1 MLETALLLAGLA
13 LLGAILVDF
22 VFTTIGASIRPILA
36 GRVAWGAFS
45 ALKAA
50 ARGTDRAVVHHAAGP
65 LVMVAVAATWIL
77 GIWLGWTLVFLS
89 DPASVTW
96 AASDRVAGF
105 WGTLGHAGRQV
116 STLGSG
122 TTDPEGTVWY
132 VMGVLGAISGMI
144 VMTLGVSFILT
155 TTASVTGGRAL
166 CGLSEALDPAD
177 PENAAT
183 LLPALAEVVAAL
195 NSAPF
200 ALYYSSSVP
209 TRRLPNR
216 IAVLVQRAASS
227 PRAMRLYRPVLND
240 LPNLDV
246 AEAMGDEAYARAV
259 EAWSRRYELAPM
271 SPEETRAA
279 AARGR
284 A

>member
-1 MLETALLLAGLA
+1 MLDVLLLLLGLA
-13 LLGAILVDF
+13 LLLTILVDF
-22 VFTTIGASIRPILA
+22 VFTTIGASIRPLLA

-45 ALKAA
+45 ALKAVA
-50 ARGTDRAVVHHAAGP
+50 GGTTRALPHHASGP
-65 LVMVAVAATWIL
+65 VAMVSVAATWIL
-77 GIWLGWTLVFLS
+77 GVWLGWTLVFLS

-96 AASDRVAGF
+96 ASDGRLAGF
-105 WGTLGHAGRQV
+105 WGNLGHAGRQV

-132 VMGVLGAISGMI
+132 IVGVLGAISGMI

-155 TTASVTGGRAL
+155 TTATVTGGRAL

-177 PENAAT
+177 PENVAT
-183 LLPALAEVVAAL
+183 LLPPLAEVVAAL

-200 ALYYSSSVP
+200 ALYYSSSEA

-216 IAVLVQRAASS
+216 IAVLARRAASNAQ
-227 PRAMRLYRPVLND
+227 AMRAYRAVLND
-240 LPNLDV
+240 LPFLDV
-246 AEAMGDEAYARAV
+246 SPEMSDEAYARAV
-259 EAWSRRYELAPM
+259 ERWSRRYELAPM
-271 SPEETRAA
+271 SAEETRE
-279 AARGR
+279 AAREG

>member
-1 MLETALLLAGLA
+1 MHETVILLLGLG
-13 LLGAILVDF
+13 LLATILVDF

-36 GRVAWGAFS
+36 GRMAWGAFS

-50 ARGTDRAVVHHAAGP
+50 LGGTDRAVAHHASGP
-65 LVMVAVAATWIL
+65 LAMVVVATTWIL

-96 AASDRVAGF
+96 SSDGRVAEF
-105 WGTLGHAGRQV
+105 WGTFGHAGRQV

-122 TTDPEGTVWY
+122 STDPEGTAWY
-132 VMGVLGAISGMI
+132 VVGVLGAISGMI

-155 TTASVTGGRAL
+155 TTATVAGGRAL

-177 PENAAT
+177 PGNVAT
-183 LLPALAEVVAAL
+183 LLPPLAEVVAAL

-200 ALYYSSSVP
+200 ALYYSSSAP

-216 IAVLVQRAASS
+216 IAVLAHRAASC
-227 PRAMRLYRPVLND
+227 PEAMRAYRAVLND
-240 LPNLDV
+240 LPHLDV
-246 AEAMGDEAYARAV
+246 AEGMSDEAYARAV
-259 EAWSRRYELAPM
+259 ERWSRRYELAPM
-271 SPEETRAA
+271 SAEAIRAA
-279 AARGR
+279 AREGA
-284 A
+284 